1 MTEAEQLLTSI
12 EAQCRI
18 AREALA
24 DEHEGRVRA
33 AVTFLDSDAGALMKL
48 VTGW

>member
-1 MTEAEQLLTSI
+1 MTRVEQLLTQV
-12 EAQCRI
+12 EAQCRA

-24 DEHEGRVRA
+24 DEHEAGVRT
-33 AVTFLDSDAGALMKL
+33 AVTFLDSDAAELMKL